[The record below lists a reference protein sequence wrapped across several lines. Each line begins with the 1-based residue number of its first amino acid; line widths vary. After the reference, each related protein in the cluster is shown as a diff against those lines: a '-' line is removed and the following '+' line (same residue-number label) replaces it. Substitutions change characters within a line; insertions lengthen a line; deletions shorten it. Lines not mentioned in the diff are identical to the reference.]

1 MSRQKLYALAALL
14 WFVAGTNVLRI
25 GLIGWSSEEH
35 LLVSSLWAVGSLLFF
50 AGFIFPRVVQRNL
63 SSLTQRSEAELR
75 WYHCFT
81 RSAWIIM
88 SGMIALGVTI
98 RLLELAPP
106 SFITGFYTGLGL
118 SLILSIYPYLREII
132 LLRR

>member
-63 SSLTQRSEAELR
+63 SSLSQRSEAELR

-88 SGMIALGVTI
+88 CGMIALGVTI

>member
-1 MSRQKLYALAALL
+1 MSRKKLYALAALL

-25 GLIGWSSEEH
+25 GLIGWPSEEH

-63 SSLTQRSEAELR
+63 SSLSQRSEVELR

-88 SGMIALGVTI
+88 SGMITLGVTI
-98 RLLELAPP
+98 RVLELAPP

-118 SLILSIYPYLREII
+118 SLILSIHPYLREII

>member
-1 MSRQKLYALAALL
+1 MSRKKLYALASLL
-14 WFVAGTNVLRI
+14 WFVAGANVLRI
-25 GLIGWSSEEH
+25 GLMGWPSEEH

-63 SSLTQRSEAELR
+63 SSLSQRSEAALR
-75 WYHCFT
+75 WHHCFT

-88 SGMIALGVTI
+88 SGMITLGVTI
-98 RLLELAPP
+98 RVLELAPP

-118 SLILSIYPYLREII
+118 SLILSIHPYLREII

>member
-1 MSRQKLYALAALL
+1 MSRKKLYALASLL

-25 GLIGWSSEEH
+25 GLIGWPSEEH

-50 AGFIFPRVVQRNL
+50 TGFIFPRVVQRNL

-98 RLLELAPP
+98 RVLELAPP

>member
-1 MSRQKLYALAALL
+1 MSRKKLYALASLL
-14 WFVAGTNVLRI
+14 WFVAGGNVLRI
-25 GLIGWSSEEH
+25 GLMGWPSEEH

-50 AGFIFPRVVQRNL
+50 AGFIFPRVVRRNL
-63 SSLTQRSEAELR
+63 SSLTQRTEAELR

-98 RLLELAPP
+98 RVLELAPP